1 MMYLYHYYEKSV
13 GAFRNLSELDI
24 EQAQKIQDRLE
35 GVFASERNERYLI
48 RRRYLE
54 DTVRRMFIEK
64 GGNPLRITPFYMVVG
79 ECPWLS
85 TWYRESGYIKIPIDE
100 FDTRTLSFTYGDTF
114 PTFSDK
120 VKDNLEYR
128 KMVYTYDEILTVI
141 EKYGMP
147 QDKWDKPVFAQPA
160 YVEVQ
165 VWSDKPI
172 CRYRAD

>member
-1 MMYLYHYYEKSV
+1 
-13 GAFRNLSELDI
+13 
-24 EQAQKIQDRLE
+24 
-35 GVFASERNERYLI
+35 
-48 RRRYLE
+48 
-54 DTVRRMFIEK
+54 MFIEK

-79 ECPWLS
+79 ECTWLS
-85 TWYRESGYIKIPIDE
+85 TWYKESGYIRIPIDE

-128 KMVYTYDEILTVI
+128 KTVYTYDEILTVI

-165 VWSDKPI
+165 VWSDNPI